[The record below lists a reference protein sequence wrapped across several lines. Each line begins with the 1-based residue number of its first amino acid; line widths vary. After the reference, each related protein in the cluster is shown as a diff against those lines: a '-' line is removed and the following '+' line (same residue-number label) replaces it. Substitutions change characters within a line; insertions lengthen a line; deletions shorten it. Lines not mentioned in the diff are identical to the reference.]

1 MTPTEKIRKPATE
14 ENYDITDLHSED
26 STDDESKPRKKI
38 PLWAQGQIHSFIHLE
53 NSYNAPS
60 RNILRGAPSPT
71 MVKRSVLSVCRA
83 KVCNSLVKSNLSM
96 HRT

>member
-38 PLWAQGQIHSFIHLE
+38 PLWAQGQIHSFIWKIHIMPPQE
-53 NSYNAPS
+53 TYSE
-60 RNILRGAPSPT
+60 
-71 MVKRSVLSVCRA
+71 VLPVQPW
-83 KVCNSLVKSNLSM
+83 
-96 HRT
+96 